1 MMCWMRQN
9 CGVNELQ
16 CSRAPR
22 ARFETLERRIS
33 LLIPKKINTV
43 DFGSTCVCEQNVFC
57 DEDAPNLWGLIW
69 IWQKPFKEKCDL
81 KANERMSYKYTDK
94 VQLHKWDFLKK
105 AYSVTFKKVI

>member
-1 MMCWMRQN
+1 MLSEA
-9 CGVNELQ
+9 ELWCEWITVQ
-16 CSRAPR
+16 QSTESQVWDAGKKNFP
-22 ARFETLERRIS
+22 S
-33 LLIPKKINTV
+33 NPKKKINTV

-94 VQLHKWDFLKK
+94 VQLHKSDFKKK